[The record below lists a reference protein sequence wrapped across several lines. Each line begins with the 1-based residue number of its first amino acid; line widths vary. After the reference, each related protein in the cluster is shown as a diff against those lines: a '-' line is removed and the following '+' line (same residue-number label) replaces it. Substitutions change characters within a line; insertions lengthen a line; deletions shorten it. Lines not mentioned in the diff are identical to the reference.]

1 MTKRLARM
9 VLWTAFVS
17 GLGISCLLGWK
28 AFTGQGAP
36 LHVLL
41 IGLGLLAAMVLALR
55 RIRRSEEG

>member
-17 GLGISCLLGWK
+17 GLGISGLLWWK
-28 AFTGQGAP
+28 ALTGEGAP

-41 IGLGLLAAMVLALR
+41 IGLGLCAALMLVLTVR
-55 RIRRSEEG
+55 RRRQ